1 MIRRDFR
8 RPVELEGRL
17 KNIQRVMPKGTMM
30 FFHVLVETNEQDYY
44 GRNKTYHELD
54 IQSKERLL
62 DEFVRPYLKGQPL
75 FVNGY
80 RITDVRRFIV
90 KQSDENTEVIVKA
103 VEDQLSV
110 EKKNQLRE
118 EAARE
123 GRHTKEIMREAVARS
138 SAQYTK
144 DITKDILK
152 EAKHSLGTDGLGL
165 KKEMQTSSNKIFIVH
180 GRDEHLRTQVE
191 NVLRALGLEP
201 IILQEQANIGKTI
214 IEKIE
219 ECTDVGFGIVLY
231 TPCDEGR
238 LKSEDGELKPR
249 ARQNVVLEHGYL
261 MAKLGRERVCC
272 LVSKNVEFPSDI
284 QGIGY
289 IPANDIDQWKYK
301 IAKELKATGFDID
314 MNKL

>member
-1 MIRRDFR
+1 M
-8 RPVELEGRL
+8 L
-17 KNIQRVMPKGTMM
+17 KGKMM
-30 FFHVLVETNEQDYY
+30 FYHVLVETNEKDKNGNNRQ
-44 GRNKTYHELD
+44 YHELD
-54 IQSKERLL
+54 IEDKEKVL
-62 DEFVRPYLKGQPL
+62 EKFAVRHLKGQPL
-75 FVNGY
+75 SVDGYLINNACRFVV
-80 RITDVRRFIV
+80 T
-90 KQSDENTEVIVKA
+90 QSELNTEAIRKIKQNELDIKQKILRVYSSFRYSREIVSRD
-103 VEDQLSV
+103 E
-110 EKKNQLRE
+110 
-118 EAARE
+118 
-123 GRHTKEIMREAVARS
+123 
-138 SAQYTK
+138 QYTK
-144 DITKDILK
+144 DITDEILE
-152 EAKHSLGTDGLGL
+152 EAQNSLDTAVSEL
-165 KKEMQTSSNKIFIVH
+165 KKEIPIYSNHKVFIVH
-180 GRDEHLRTQVE
+180 GRDTLLRTQVE

-201 IILQEQANIGKTI
+201 IILQEQANNGKTI

-301 IAKELKATGFDID
+301 IAKELKAAGFDID

>member
-1 MIRRDFR
+1 
-8 RPVELEGRL
+8 
-17 KNIQRVMPKGTMM
+17 M
-30 FFHVLVETNEQDYY
+30 FFHVLVETTEEDYN
-44 GRNKTYHELD
+44 GRKKQYYELD
-54 IQSKERLL
+54 IKSKKNLF
-62 DEFVRPYLKGQPL
+62 DEFVIPRLKGQPL
-75 FVNGY
+75 LVNGY
-80 RITDVRRFIV
+80 QITDVHRFIV

-103 VEDQLSV
+103 FEDRLSV
-110 EKKNQLRE
+110 ENKKLLKE

-123 GRHTKEIMREAVARS
+123 GRHTKEIMREVVAS
-138 SAQYTK
+138 SDQYTK
-144 DITKDILK
+144 NITNDILK
-152 EAKHSLGTDGLGL
+152 EAKHSLDTDGLGL
-165 KKEMQTSSNKIFIVH
+165 KKEMQTSSKKAFIVH
-180 GRDEHLRTQVE
+180 GRDMLLRTQVE

-301 IAKELKATGFDID
+301 IAKELKAAGFDID

>member
-1 MIRRDFR
+1 
-8 RPVELEGRL
+8 
-17 KNIQRVMPKGTMM
+17 MM
-30 FFHVLVETNEQDYY
+30 FYHVLVETNEKIKYGMNRQYY
-44 GRNKTYHELD
+44 EFDIKDKNK
-54 IQSKERLL
+54 LL
-62 DEFVRPYLKGQPL
+62 EKFVIPYLKEQPL
-75 FVNGY
+75 RIDGY
-80 RITDVRRFIV
+80 V
-90 KQSDENTEVIVKA
+90 
-103 VEDQLSV
+103 L
-110 EKKNQLRE
+110 
-118 EAARE
+118 
-123 GRHTKEIMREAVARS
+123 KEICRFVVTRS
-138 SAQYTK
+138 DLESTTIHKIRQEERNNRLRDPDVLDIWRYSRKDAAKDQEYSK
-144 DITKDILK
+144 DITDELLE
-152 EAKHSLGTDGLGL
+152 EAQNSLDTVVSEL
-165 KKEMQTSSNKIFIVH
+165 KKEIPIYSNHKVFIVH
-180 GRDEHLRTQVE
+180 GRDTLLRTQVE

-238 LKSEDGELKPR
+238 LKSEDRELKPR

-301 IAKELKATGFDID
+301 IAKELKAAGFDID
-314 MNKL
+314 MNRL

>member
-1 MIRRDFR
+1 
-8 RPVELEGRL
+8 
-17 KNIQRVMPKGTMM
+17 M
-30 FFHVLVETNEQDYY
+30 FYHVLVETNEKDKN
-44 GRNKTYHELD
+44 GRNRQYHELD
-54 IQSKERLL
+54 IQDKAKVLEK
-62 DEFVRPYLKGQPL
+62 FVIPYLKEQPL
-75 FVNGY
+75 RIDGYIIKDIFRFVVTQSDLETTSIKKILQDEWDDRQRNSGVVAIWVY
-80 RITDVRRFIV
+80 SKEEVSRDERYTKNITD
-90 KQSDENTEVIVKA
+90 ELLEEVQNLLATTVPKH
-103 VEDQLSV
+103 
-110 EKKNQLRE
+110 K
-118 EAARE
+118 
-123 GRHTKEIMREAVARS
+123 KEIPT
-138 SAQYTK
+138 Y
-144 DITKDILK
+144 
-152 EAKHSLGTDGLGL
+152 
-165 KKEMQTSSNKIFIVH
+165 SNEVFIVH
-180 GRDEHLRTQVE
+180 GRDTLLRTQVE

-238 LKSEDGELKPR
+238 LKSEDRELKPR

-272 LVSKNVEFPSDI
+272 LVSQNVEFPSDI

-301 IAKELKATGFDID
+301 IAKELKAAGFDID

>member
-1 MIRRDFR
+1 
-8 RPVELEGRL
+8 
-17 KNIQRVMPKGTMM
+17 MM
-30 FFHVLVETNEQDYY
+30 FYHVLVENNDKDKDGKNIQ
-44 GRNKTYHELD
+44 YHQLD
-54 IQSKERLL
+54 IDDREKVLEK
-62 DEFVRPYLKGQPL
+62 FAVRYLKGQPL
-75 FVNGY
+75 RVDGYLIDNACRFVV
-80 RITDVRRFIV
+80 T
-90 KQSDENTEVIVKA
+90 QSELNTEAIRKFKQDVLDRKQESLFRYSREIVSRD
-103 VEDQLSV
+103 E
-110 EKKNQLRE
+110 
-118 EAARE
+118 
-123 GRHTKEIMREAVARS
+123 
-138 SAQYTK
+138 QYTK
-144 DITKDILK
+144 DITDEILE
-152 EAKHSLGTDGLGL
+152 EAQNSLNTAISEL
-165 KKEMQTSSNKIFIVH
+165 KKEIPIYSNHKVFIVH
-180 GRDEHLRTQVE
+180 GRDTLLRTQVE

-301 IAKELKATGFDID
+301 IAKELKAAGFDID

>member
-1 MIRRDFR
+1 
-8 RPVELEGRL
+8 
-17 KNIQRVMPKGTMM
+17 M
-30 FFHVLVETNEQDYY
+30 FYHVLVETNEKDKNGNNRQ
-44 GRNKTYHELD
+44 YHELD
-54 IQSKERLL
+54 IQDKNKLL
-62 DEFVRPYLKGQPL
+62 EKFVVPYLKGNTL
-75 FVNGY
+75 SIDGYSINSACRFVITQSELNTERIRSIKQHEFDKKQELLNVFSIFNYSREGVSRDGKY
-80 RITDVRRFIV
+80 TKNITD
-90 KQSDENTEVIVKA
+90 E
-103 VEDQLSV
+103 L
-110 EKKNQLRE
+110 LE
-118 EAARE
+118 EAKNLLD
-123 GRHTKEIMREAVARS
+123 T
-138 SAQYTK
+138 T
-144 DITKDILK
+144 
-152 EAKHSLGTDGLGL
+152 LGL
-165 KKEMQTSSNKIFIVH
+165 RSKIPTTYSNHKVFIVH
-180 GRDEHLRTQVE
+180 GRDELLRTQVE
-191 NVLRALGLEP
+191 SVLRALELEP

-238 LKSEDGELKPR
+238 LKSEERELKPR

-301 IAKELKATGFDID
+301 IAKELKAAGFNID

>member
-1 MIRRDFR
+1 
-8 RPVELEGRL
+8 
-17 KNIQRVMPKGTMM
+17 MM
-30 FFHVLVETNEQDYY
+30 FFHVLVETNKEDYY
-44 GRNKTYHELD
+44 GRNKKYYKLD
-54 IQSKERLL
+54 IKSKERLL

-75 FVNGY
+75 LVNGY
-80 RITDVRRFIV
+80 KITDVHRFIV

-110 EKKNQLRE
+110 EKKKLLKE

-123 GRHTKEIMREAVARS
+123 GRHTKEIIREEVARRD
-138 SAQYTK
+138 QYTK
-144 DITKDILK
+144 DITDEILE
-152 EAKHSLGTDGLGL
+152 EAKHSLDTDGLGL
-165 KKEMQTSSNKIFIVH
+165 KKEMKIQTSSNKIFIVH

-261 MAKLGRERVCC
+261 MGKLGRERVCC
-272 LVSKNVEFPSDI
+272 LVSDDVEFPSDI
-284 QGIGY
+284 QGVVYTSAKNVG
-289 IPANDIDQWKYK
+289 QWKYDL
-301 IAKELKATGFDID
+301 AKELKAAGFDID

>member
-1 MIRRDFR
+1 
-8 RPVELEGRL
+8 
-17 KNIQRVMPKGTMM
+17 MM
-30 FFHVLVETNEQDYY
+30 FYHVLVENNDKDKDGKNIQ
-44 GRNKTYHELD
+44 YHQLD
-54 IQSKERLL
+54 IDDREKVLEK
-62 DEFVRPYLKGQPL
+62 FAVRYLKGQPL
-75 FVNGY
+75 RVDGYLIDNACRFVV
-80 RITDVRRFIV
+80 T
-90 KQSDENTEVIVKA
+90 QSELNTEAIRKFKQDVLDRKQESLHIYSFFRYSREIVSRD
-103 VEDQLSV
+103 E
-110 EKKNQLRE
+110 
-118 EAARE
+118 
-123 GRHTKEIMREAVARS
+123 
-138 SAQYTK
+138 QYTK
-144 DITKDILK
+144 DITDEILE
-152 EAKHSLGTDGLGL
+152 EAQNSLNTAISEL
-165 KKEMQTSSNKIFIVH
+165 KKEIPIYSNHKVFIVH
-180 GRDEHLRTQVE
+180 GRDTLLRTQVE

-301 IAKELKATGFDID
+301 IAKELKAAGFDID

>member
-1 MIRRDFR
+1 
-8 RPVELEGRL
+8 
-17 KNIQRVMPKGTMM
+17 M
-30 FFHVLVETNEQDYY
+30 FYHVLVETNEKDKN
-44 GRNKTYHELD
+44 GRNRQYHELD
-54 IQSKERLL
+54 IQDKNKLL
-62 DEFVRPYLKGQPL
+62 EKFVIPYLKEQPL
-75 FVNGY
+75 RIDGYVLKDICRFVV
-80 RITDVRRFIV
+80 T
-90 KQSDENTEVIVKA
+90 QSDLETTSIYNIRQDEWLRDTSILAIQRYSRKEVSR
-103 VEDQLSV
+103 D
-110 EKKNQLRE
+110 KK
-118 EAARE
+118 
-123 GRHTKEIMREAVARS
+123 
-138 SAQYTK
+138 YTK
-144 DITKDILK
+144 DITDELLE
-152 EAKHSLGTDGLGL
+152 EAQNSLDTVVSEL
-165 KKEMQTSSNKIFIVH
+165 KKEIPIYSNHKVFIVH
-180 GRDEHLRTQVE
+180 GRDTLLRTQVE

-289 IPANDIDQWKYK
+289 ISANDIDQWKYK
-301 IAKELKATGFDID
+301 IAKELKAAGFDID
-314 MNKL
+314 MNEL

>member
-1 MIRRDFR
+1 MQK
-8 RPVELEGRL
+8 E
-17 KNIQRVMPKGTMM
+17 KMM
-30 FFHVLVETNEQDYY
+30 FFHVLVETNEEDYY
-44 GRNKTYHELD
+44 GRNKQYYKLD
-54 IQSKERLL
+54 IKSKKNLF
-62 DEFVRPYLKGQPL
+62 DEFVIPRLKGQPL

-80 RITDVRRFIV
+80 KITDVHRFIV
-90 KQSDENTEVIVKA
+90 KQSDENTEVIVEA

-110 EKKNQLRE
+110 KQMIWVREK
-118 EAARE
+118 AARE
-123 GRHTKEIMREAVARS
+123 DRHTKEIMREVVAS
-138 SAQYTK
+138 SEQYTK
-144 DITKDILK
+144 DITDEILE
-152 EAKHSLGTDGLGL
+152 EARNSLDTAVSEL
-165 KKEMQTSSNKIFIVH
+165 KKEIPIYSNHKVFIVH
-180 GRDEHLRTQVE
+180 GRDMLLRTQVE

-289 IPANDIDQWKYK
+289 ILANDIDQWKYK
-301 IAKELKATGFDID
+301 IAKELKAAGFDID